1 MMKSAYTP
9 HPRPPGQ
16 TSYSFQWSIPNMIP
30 LPPSDILQIW
40 RAIKSYDFD
49 TTHGAFVGMDV
60 RDEHLKTRMLSSMKT
75 QTRGEGW
82 KQHEI
87 LDQMI

>member
-1 MMKSAYTP
+1 
-9 HPRPPGQ
+9 
-16 TSYSFQWSIPNMIP
+16 MIP

-40 RAIKSYDFD
+40 RAIEPYDFD

-60 RDEHLKTRMLSSMKT
+60 RDVNLKGRMLESMKI

-82 KQHEI
+82 ERHEM
-87 LDQMI
+87 LDQAT